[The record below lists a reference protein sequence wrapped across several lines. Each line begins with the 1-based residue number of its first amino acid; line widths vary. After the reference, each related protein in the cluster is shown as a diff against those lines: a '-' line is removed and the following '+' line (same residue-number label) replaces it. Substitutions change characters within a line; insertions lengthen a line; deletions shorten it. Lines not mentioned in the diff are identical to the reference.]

1 MKKNNVMSIKYFGN
15 FKPYSGSF
23 EDCIIT
29 RILKFLEVKVN
40 LNISI
45 KKNIPV
51 QAGLGSASTNAA
63 TLIKGL
69 EKLEIIK
76 SINNNKFYSSFGAY
90 IPVFLY

>member
-1 MKKNNVMSIKYFGN
+1 MKIVLLTS
-15 FKPYSGSF
+15 S
-23 EDCIIT
+23 
-29 RILKFLEVKVN
+29 RILKFLKVKVN

-69 EKLEIIK
+69 EKLKIIK
-76 SINNNKFYSSFGAY
+76 SIDN
-90 IPVFLY
+90 